1 MNRILFKK
9 KKKYTNQEKREY
21 LYETVVR
28 QNRESKSR
36 ILGVFDCL
44 FFFRSYVQLFKTHF
58 KEKVYFSITFFF
70 FLNRNLNTLLIK
82 SFSNENMFTYF
93 YQIPLKKEKF

>member
-1 MNRILFKK
+1 MNLIKKVKFDEQLNRILFKK

-58 KEKVYFSITFFF
+58 KENVYFSITFFF
-70 FLNRNLNTLLIK
+70 FFFIGTLIH
-82 SFSNENMFTYF
+82 F
-93 YQIPLKKEKF
+93 